1 MVHFRYKWR
10 KSRGG
15 MRSICLPRQARDKR
29 RETALKK
36 RCVFL
41 VGKEHFTDRRVV
53 RPAGTGTGTQATHAR
68 ARAHTHAD
76 GQKQTANSKQTQAHH
91 FDARLRFAFCV
102 LRFACCVLCR
112 RYASTRPI
120 PSRHPRCYRLRL
132 LLQTAARTWRL
143 QCSCHLG
150 GRSTCLA
157 ARVKRTQHNIILRRK
172 IGITYSHETCCHL
185 PSTG

>member
-15 MRSICLPRQARDKR
+15 IPSIYLPRQARDKR

-76 GQKQTANSKQTQAHH
+76 GQKQTANSKQTHAHH
-91 FDARLRFAFCV
+91 FDAFCALRFAFCV
-102 LRFACCVLCR
+102 LRFMQALREHTTHTEPPPPMLPAAAAAADSSSDMAAPVQLPSGWSEHVSGSTGET
-112 RYASTRPI
+112 YA
-120 PSRHPRCYRLRL
+120 
-132 LLQTAARTWRL
+132 
-143 QCSCHLG
+143 
-150 GRSTCLA
+150 
-157 ARVKRTQHNIILRRK
+157 TQHNTATQNRHNIF
-172 IGITYSHETCCHL
+172 
-185 PSTG
+185 P